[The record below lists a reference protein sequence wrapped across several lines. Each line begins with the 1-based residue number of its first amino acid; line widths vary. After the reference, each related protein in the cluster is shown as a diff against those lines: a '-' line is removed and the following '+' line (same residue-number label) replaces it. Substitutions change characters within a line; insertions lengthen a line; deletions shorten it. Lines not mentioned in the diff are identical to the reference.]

1 MSKLK
6 YILLLIGLNTF
17 AQINAPGDCIDAY
30 RLCDANVNYNFQLV
44 DAGVIDDAKGTL
56 FLDPLLGQTA
66 PNQCE
71 WKSAWI
77 KFKPKYSGQFGLTIC
92 PETVEKLNYMLCVNP
107 SCADI
112 ETGIYRIAV
121 QGSATI
127 YDPIQGCTGIGDDPI
142 SSPANNTDWEYPM
155 FNIQANQNYLLFVR
169 TALFVQTGSH
179 RFNLT
184 FQGSAVTD
192 HPDLFD
198 DAACQLSSNEFVV
211 KNNVTIYP
219 NPFNEKININSNI
232 ALKKT
237 EIYDILG
244 KNIYSEDFKNEID
257 TGFLQNGVYVI
268 KLYSADNEVFVRRIV
283 KK

>member
-1 MSKLK
+1 MRCLFGGLLRSNTMKNLK
-6 YILLLIGLNTF
+6 FLILLIALNSI

-30 RLCDANVNYNFQLV
+30 RLCYANVNYNFQLV

-121 QGSATI
+121 QGTSTI

-184 FQGSAVTD
+184 FQGSAVSD

-219 NPFNEKININSNI
+219 NPFNEK
-232 ALKKT
+232 
-237 EIYDILG
+237 
-244 KNIYSEDFKNEID
+244 
-257 TGFLQNGVYVI
+257 
-268 KLYSADNEVFVRRIV
+268 
-283 KK
+283 